1 MLPIGAEVESVS
13 FGDERLNERCRK
25 VLEALAVNPQ
35 ASINAACSG
44 WADTQAAYRF
54 FDNGKVKQTP
64 EEILESH
71 RQTTLQRIAEYPV
84 VLIAQ
89 DTTELDYTAHP
100 PVGAGPL
107 NSEKQLGFL
116 DHEVIATT
124 PERLHLGVVAVDF
137 YARSFEGFG
146 EGKKRQYEPF
156 ETKETYRWMEGYRA
170 ACKVAAEVPG
180 TQIVCLADREG
191 DIYELFVEAER
202 HPTPAEYVIRA
213 GKNRSLPKEESNDD
227 CSTYPKLRDA
237 LKKSPVQTRLE
248 LELGETPKRKA
259 RTAHVEVRA
268 QQVVLKAP
276 YRSDVQLPDVTVN
289 VVWVS
294 EPNPPADVEPLDWML
309 ITSLPIDNID
319 LILLVVKY
327 YAARWVI
334 EVYFRVLK
342 SGCKVEKIQL
352 ETAERLQPCLMLYR
366 IVAWRVVYVTMLGR
380 EYPNLPCDVL
390 FSEAEWKS
398 VYRIVRQ
405 IPPPESP
412 PSLKEF
418 IPMLAKLG
426 GYNARKHDGPPGPQ
440 ALWTG
445 MRRMAD
451 FADAWLTFGPGSP
464 SPPLVCK

>member
-1 MLPIGAEVESVS
+1 M
-13 FGDERLNERCRK
+13 
-25 VLEALAVNPQ
+25 
-35 ASINAACSG
+35 
-44 WADTQAAYRF
+44 
-54 FDNGKVKQTP
+54 
-64 EEILESH
+64 
-71 RQTTLQRIAEYPV
+71 
-84 VLIAQ
+84 
-89 DTTELDYTAHP
+89 
-100 PVGAGPL
+100 
-107 NSEKQLGFL
+107 
-116 DHEVIATT
+116 
-124 PERLHLGVVAVDF
+124 
-137 YARSFEGFG
+137 
-146 EGKKRQYEPF
+146 
-156 ETKETYRWMEGYRA
+156 
-170 ACKVAAEVPG
+170 
-180 TQIVCLADREG
+180 
-191 DIYELFVEAER
+191 
-202 HPTPAEYVIRA
+202 
-213 GKNRSLPKEESNDD
+213 
-227 CSTYPKLRDA
+227 
-237 LKKSPVQTRLE
+237 QTRLE